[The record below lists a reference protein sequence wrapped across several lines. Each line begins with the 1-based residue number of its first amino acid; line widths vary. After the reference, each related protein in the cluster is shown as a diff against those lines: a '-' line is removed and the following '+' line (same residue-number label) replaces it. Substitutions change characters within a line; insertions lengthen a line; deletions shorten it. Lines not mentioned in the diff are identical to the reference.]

1 VLSIFASMLALPGPA
16 RAQERAQENDAS
28 PAAPPTRPP
37 ATLLTQEQLDSFVE
51 LTGDPKPWV
60 WQRLLADPGL
70 VPFAAAAADARMDRR
85 STGMDCG
92 YYESCEPDKSML
104 LGGLGLMAVS
114 IGTGL
119 GLGIPGIIRMA
130 RQSEA
135 ETEAARRYHP
145 PELPQMPPYPGPYP
159 TAKSVRAGGFTL
171 SAPILSFTF

>member
-1 VLSIFASMLALPGPA
+1 
-16 RAQERAQENDAS
+16 
-28 PAAPPTRPP
+28 
-37 ATLLTQEQLDSFVE
+37 
-51 LTGDPKPWV
+51 V

-85 STGMDCG
+85 STGKTMTIAGFTILGVGAGVGYVVFLAGLTSGMDCG